1 MDHAGRHRAFPCAM
15 LSKTR
20 RQAAL
25 FMNILAQ
32 LPFYHSLHITAHF
45 LPFTPETPTR
55 RGLR

>member
-32 LPFYHSLHITAHF
+32 LPLYNSLYIMPIF
-45 LPFTPETPTR
+45 CR
-55 RGLR
+55 